1 MLGLDS
7 TAIQVIW
14 VVVSLILF
22 GWNNKEGN
30 PDSGDYN
37 PNGAN
42 SAVVIVFL
50 WTAFWFTLNYL
61 A

>member
-14 VVVSLILF
+14 VIVSAILF
-22 GWNNKEGN
+22 MMNEKEGTGGN
-30 PDSGDYN
+30 YN